1 MPQIQGI
8 AYPLTIADGQLIT
21 ATDADLVRQQIF
33 SVLETRPHERV
44 MRPRYGMPDLLFS
57 AIVPGILGVAIQQ
70 ALAAEIRQG
79 VFEVAL
85 VDYDYEGGFE
95 VEVRWSLSGIPQP
108 PINFEYGGKRS

>member
-8 AYPLTIADGQLIT
+8 AYPLTISDGQLST

-44 MRPRYGMPDLLFS
+44 MRPRYGMPDLLFN

-70 ALAAEIRQG
+70 ALVAEIRQG
-79 VFEVAL
+79 VFEAAL
-85 VDYDYEGGFE
+85 ADYDYEGGFA

-108 PINFEYGGKRS
+108 PINFEYGGQR